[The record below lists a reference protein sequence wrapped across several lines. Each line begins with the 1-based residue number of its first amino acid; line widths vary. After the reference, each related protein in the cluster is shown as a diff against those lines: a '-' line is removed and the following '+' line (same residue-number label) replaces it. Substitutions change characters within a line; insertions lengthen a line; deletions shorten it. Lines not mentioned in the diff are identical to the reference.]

1 MSSSERQRQSKRLRT
16 SCASCRARKAL
27 FKYRGEVRAD
37 RDHTLCFEC
46 YRAELNRARAKRLK
60 EPPAQRQSVSSLG
73 HDDGVGS
80 RIGSDRQVAHRQRM
94 LDHLRR
100 RSEMAS

>member
-16 SCASCRARKAL
+16 SCASCCARKAL

-46 YRAELNRARAKRLK
+46 YRAELNRARAKRLI
-60 EPPAQRQSVSSLG
+60 EPLQSTMAAGAGYREHRRDEDAGRL
-73 HDDGVGS
+73 
-80 RIGSDRQVAHRQRM
+80 AHRQRM
-94 LDHLRR
+94 LDHLRGQ
-100 RSEMAS
+100 SEIAS